1 MEGNRE
7 GVGRAGLVEQPR
19 DRRRLAVA
27 LILAVLAIL
36 LVLRAWVDWRHSH
49 QVEQAD
55 ADYTSFM
62 AAVHQ
67 AEDIADPLQRCL
79 HYPSLPGAHW
89 HDDTTRAYCRL
100 RNLHSLSRTDIA
112 ALLAQGKAGDVNKA
126 FQGCLDAQL
135 HDPSQPGVFDAA
147 FYAAGFDHYDANT
160 RKLVDQWKQQTPDS
174 AFALIASG
182 MQYLDAAQQARG
194 FGWSDDLTDSQRDGM
209 EDQVARARNELSRA
223 VSLLPTATPAYRSM
237 IYASALTGDYGS
249 MYQAAET
256 GLKVD
261 PANYGIRSQMMN
273 QAQPKWGHMFGGERK
288 QKREA
293 EALVARNPL
302 LRMVTSLPAVY
313 SATCNCGGATFEYV
327 QKVPGAAD
335 DNVSYL
341 SINEL
346 TKVTYDEDP
355 RLTIELYSESLRFH
369 PTDPDVLRWRA
380 QLMMKLGDPKGAL
393 ESILQMAQH
402 FPGNNDVALALA
414 NIYNQTGH
422 VKESEDTY
430 EAILQRDPDHQK
442 AMAWLGDL
450 YNHAG
455 HQPEKAKAL
464 ADRLISNHPDNPEG
478 YIVRSCYLMDHDL
491 PGRYETIHYFI
502 DHFGDR
508 DEFKSQVAEM
518 RAYLAKHPEKIGQ
531 G

>member
-1 MEGNRE
+1 MEGNNEALGQTGSTKR
-7 GVGRAGLVEQPR
+7 PR

-27 LILAVLAIL
+27 LILVVLAIL
-36 LVLRAWVDWRHSH
+36 LGFRAWASWRRNH
-49 QVEQAD
+49 QIEQAH
-55 ADYTSFM
+55 ANYASFM

-67 AEDIADPLQRCL
+67 AEEIADPLQRCL
-79 HYPSLPGAHW
+79 QYPSLPWAHW

-100 RNLHSLSRTDIA
+100 RNLHTLSRADIA
-112 ALLAQGKAGDVNKA
+112 ALLAQGKAGDIDRA
-126 FQGCLDAQL
+126 FQGYLDTQL

-147 FYAAGFDHYDANT
+147 FYAAGFDDYDANT
-160 RKLVDQWKQQTPDS
+160 RKLVDQWKQQAPDS
-174 AFALIASG
+174 AFALVASG

-194 FGWSDDLTDSQRDGM
+194 FGWGDELTNSQAEGM
-209 EDQVARARNELSRA
+209 EQQVARARNELSRA
-223 VSLLPTATPAYRSM
+223 GSLLPTATQAYRSM
-237 IYASALTGDYGS
+237 IYASALIGDYGN
-249 MYQAAET
+249 MDQAAEA

-273 QAQPKWGHMFGGERK
+273 QAQPRWSNMFGGERE

-293 EALVARNPL
+293 GQLVIRNPL

-313 SATCNCGGATFEYV
+313 SATCNCGGTTFEYV
-327 QKVPGAAD
+327 QKVPNAAD

-341 SINEL
+341 SINDL
-346 TKVTYDEDP
+346 TKVTYDQDP

-380 QLMMKLGDPKGAL
+380 QLMMKLGDSNGAL
-393 ESILQMAQH
+393 ESILQVAQH

-422 VKESEDTY
+422 VKEAEDTY

-442 AMAWLGDL
+442 ALAWLGDL

-455 HQPEKAKAL
+455 HQPEKAKVL

-478 YIVRSCYLMDHDL
+478 YIVRACYLMDHDL

-508 DEFKSQVAEM
+508 DEFKPQVAEM
-518 RAYLAKHPEKIGQ
+518 RGYLAKHPEKVGQ
-531 G
+531 E